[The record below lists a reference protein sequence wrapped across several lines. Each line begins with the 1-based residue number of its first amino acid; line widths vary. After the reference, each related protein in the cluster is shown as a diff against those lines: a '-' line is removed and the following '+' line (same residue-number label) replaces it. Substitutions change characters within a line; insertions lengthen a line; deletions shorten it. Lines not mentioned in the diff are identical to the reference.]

1 MKALLK
7 PFFSGV
13 MQGER
18 TDSELSAARS
28 IQLDAL
34 PGDFADDV
42 FAVLRPARDVGGD
55 LYDFVRKGDRMS
67 FIVCDASGR
76 GIRSAVYSVMADTAF
91 RMACCM
97 DLDAGESAGRI
108 NQTLAFRNEMSMF
121 ATAFVGVLDVRT
133 GDLEFV
139 CAGQNPPVVISPDG
153 TARFLQ
159 LHRDPPMGVLEE
171 KCFRLQRTRLEHGSR
186 LLAYTDGVTEAAR
199 AEYVQFGDGRLLEYA
214 ATCKGCGARE
224 IVNGLLEAV
233 AGFGE
238 DTEQS
243 DDIAIMAIGC

>member
-1 MKALLK
+1 MKTLLK
-7 PFFSGV
+7 SFLGGV

-18 TDSELSAARS
+18 TDGELSAARS

-55 LYDFVRKGDRMS
+55 LYDFVRKGDRLS

-76 GIRSAVYSVMADTAF
+76 GIRSVVYAVMADTVF
-91 RMACCM
+91 RTACCM
-97 DLDAGESAGRI
+97 DLDAGEIAGYI

-121 ATAFVGVLDVRT
+121 ATAFVGVLDVRS

-159 LHRDPPMGVLEE
+159 FHRDPPMGVLEK
-171 KCFRLQRTRLEHGSR
+171 KCFRHQRARLEPGSR
-186 LLAYTDGVTEAAR
+186 ILVYTDGVPEATR
-199 AEYVQFGDGRLLEYA
+199 ADYVQFGDGRLLEYA
-214 ATCKGCGARE
+214 ATCRGCGVRE

-233 AGFGE
+233 EGFVEG
-238 DTEQS
+238 DEQS

>member
-7 PFFSGV
+7 PFLGGV
-13 MQGER
+13 MQDER

-42 FAVLRPARDVGGD
+42 FAVLRPAHDVGGD
-55 LYDFVRKGDRMS
+55 LYDFIRKGDRMS

-76 GIRSAVYSVMADTAF
+76 GIRSAVFSVMADTAF
-91 RMACCM
+91 RMVCCM
-97 DLDAGESAGRI
+97 DLDAGEIAGRI
-108 NQTLAFRNEMSMF
+108 NQTLAFRNDLSMF
-121 ATAFVGVLDVRT
+121 ATAFVGVLDVGT

-153 TARFLQ
+153 TARFLP
-159 LHRDPPMGVLEE
+159 LHRDPPMGVLEK
-171 KCFRLQRTRLEHGSR
+171 KCFTLQRTRLEPGSR
-186 LLAYTDGVTEAAR
+186 LLAYTDGVTEATREDYA
-199 AEYVQFGDGRLLEYA
+199 QFGDGRLLEYA
-214 ATCKGCGARE
+214 ATCKGCGVRE
-224 IVNGLLEAV
+224 IVNGLLETV
-233 AGFGE
+233 AGFVEG
-238 DTEQS
+238 DEQA

>member
-1 MKALLK
+1 MKTLLK
-7 PFFSGV
+7 PFFREV

-34 PGDFADDV
+34 PRGSADDV
-42 FAVLRPARDVGGD
+42 FAVLRPAHDVGGD

-76 GIRSAVYSVMADTAF
+76 GIRSAVFSVMADTAF

-97 DLDAGESAGRI
+97 DLDAGEIAGRI

-171 KCFRLQRTRLEHGSR
+171 KRFRLQRIRLEPGSR
-186 LLAYTDGVTEAAR
+186 LLAYTDGVTEATR
-199 AEYVQFGDGRLLEYA
+199 ADYAQFGDGRLLEYA
-214 ATCKGCGARE
+214 ATCGGRSVRE
-224 IVNGLLEAV
+224 IADGLLGRVDEFV
-233 AGFGE
+233 AGA
-238 DTEQS
+238 EQS
-243 DDIAIMAIGC
+243 DDITIMAIGC

>member
-7 PFFSGV
+7 PFFGAV
-13 MQGER
+13 AQDER
-18 TDSELSAARS
+18 TDSELSAARR
-28 IQLDAL
+28 IQLDTL
-34 PGDFADDV
+34 PGNFADDM
-42 FAVLRPARDVGGD
+42 FAVLRPAYDVGGD
-55 LYDFVRKGDRMS
+55 FYDFVRKGDRIF

-76 GIRSAVYSVMADTAF
+76 GIRSAVFSVMVDTAF

-97 DLDAGESAGRI
+97 DLDAGEIAGRI
-108 NQTLAFRNEMSMF
+108 SQTLAFRNDVSMF

-139 CAGQNPPVVISPDG
+139 CAGQNPPVVIFPDG

-171 KCFRLQRTRLEHGSR
+171 KRFRRQKTRIEPGSR
-186 LLAYTDGVTEAAR
+186 LLVYTDGVTEAAR
-199 AEYVQFGDGRLLEYA
+199 EDCAQFGDGRLLEYA
-214 ATCKGCGARE
+214 ATCGGRDVRE
-224 IVNGLLEAV
+224 IVDGLVGKVDEFV
-233 AGFGE
+233 AGAG
-238 DTEQS
+238 QS

>member
-7 PFFSGV
+7 PFFGSV
-13 MQGER
+13 MQDER

-28 IQLDAL
+28 ILLDAL
-34 PGDFADDV
+34 PGEFADDA
-42 FAVLRPARDVGGD
+42 FAVLRPANDVGGD
-55 LYDFVRKGDRMS
+55 LYDFVRKGDRIS

-76 GIRSAVYSVMADTAF
+76 GIRSAVFSVMADTAF

-97 DLDAGESAGRI
+97 GLDAGEIVRRI

-139 CAGQNPPVVISPDG
+139 CAGQIPPVVISLDG
-153 TARFLQ
+153 TVRFLP
-159 LHRDPPMGVLEE
+159 HYRDPPMGVLE
-171 KCFRLQRTRLEHGSR
+171 KGCFRVQKAKVEPGSR
-186 LLAYTDGVTEAAR
+186 ILVCTDGITEATSEDYAR
-199 AEYVQFGDGRLLEYA
+199 FGTDRLLEYA
-214 ATCKGCGARE
+214 ATCGGRGVRE
-224 IVNGLLEAV
+224 IVDGLLWKVDEFV
-233 AGFGE
+233 AGA
-238 DTEQS
+238 EQS